1 MNEFIAQFLIE
12 GRELV
17 TQATDDLLALEEN
30 PAQLDRLDGAFRA
43 FHTLKGAAGIVDFDA
58 MGRAL
63 HAAEDILSS
72 VRAGDGEVTP
82 QLISDS
88 LTCLDQVA
96 QWLDAMEGNGEIPA
110 GADAQ
115 ADAIV
120 RRFSQSIEAPA
131 APGEENDAERDWLG
145 ALLANHPDAAVRAA
159 SALRFAPDPD
169 SFLRGED
176 PLALL
181 AGLPGLLVLEIAPT
195 AGAWPALD
203 AFDPFAC
210 QSVFTALSSRGPGE
224 IRAYFPPAA
233 GQVEARPLRGA
244 GEAAL
249 PPAAHALIEAQI
261 LLLDDLDSEPS
272 PGRAG
277 SARAVAANVLRS
289 LDRPV
294 DAEILTGTE
303 LSGLAAALRTLLAGA
318 RLAAVSAQA
327 AAPRAS
333 QEAAARALRVDVE
346 RIDALV
352 NLAGELTIA
361 KNALAHAALVAQ
373 EDGLDR
379 GELSRILRDQH
390 AQLARLVTEL
400 QRSVLNIRVLPM
412 RQVFQRFPRLV
423 REMVTTLGKP
433 ARLVTE
439 GDDTEADKAIV
450 ENLFEPLLHVLRNAL
465 DHGVE
470 APEARAAAGKPPS
483 ATILLGARR
492 EGSHVVVEVIDDG
505 AGVDI
510 ARVRAVA
517 AERGVETSEALAAMG
532 DADIANLVFAPG
544 FSTAT
549 AVTHLSGRGVGMDA
563 VRSAVERMGGQ
574 VVLASEPGVGTTVR
588 LTLPFTVM
596 MSAVMTVEAGGQVLG
611 IPLEAMVETLRL
623 PRSGVTAV
631 GAAQAFVWRERT
643 LPLIDLSEALGAHH
657 GDERRVGDGDGDAQ
671 VVVTSALGQYAG
683 LQVDRIGERMDVML
697 KPMEGLLAGM
707 GGIAGTTLLGDGRV
721 LLVLDL
727 QALLQ

>member
-1 MNEFIAQFLIE
+1 MNEFIEQFLIE

-17 TQATDDLLALEEN
+17 TQATDDLLALEED
-30 PAQLDRLDGAFRA
+30 PTHRERLDGAFRA

-63 HAAEDILSS
+63 HAAEDVLSS
-72 VRAGDGEVTP
+72 VRAGNGQVTP
-82 QLISDS
+82 QLIGDC

-96 QWLDAMEGNGEIPA
+96 QWLDAMEGHGEIPP

-115 ADAIV
+115 AEAIV
-120 RRFSQSIEAPA
+120 RRFSHSIEAPIA
-131 APGEENDAERDWLG
+131 LDEAGDVPGAWLEV
-145 ALLANHPDAAVRAA
+145 LLANHPDTAGRAA
-159 SALRFAPDPD
+159 TAIRYAPDPD

-176 PLALL
+176 PLALF
-181 AGLPGLLVLEIAPT
+181 AGFPGLLALDIAPVGGRWT
-195 AGAWPALD
+195 RLD
-203 AFDPFAC
+203 EFDPIAC
-210 QSVFTALSSRGPGE
+210 ESVFMALSSGDPSH
-224 IRAYFPPAA
+224 IRAHFPVAGDHIEVRSLRAA
-233 GQVEARPLRGA
+233 EDAVLTTAAR
-244 GEAAL
+244 
-249 PPAAHALIEAQI
+249 ALIEAQI
-261 LLLDDLDSEPS
+261 LLLGDPQAEPS
-272 PGRAG
+272 PGRTG
-277 SARAVAANVLRS
+277 SAQAVAANVLRS
-289 LDRPV
+289 LGRAA
-294 DAEILTGTE
+294 DAEILAVTDAA
-303 LSGLAAALRTLLAGA
+303 GLTAALQTVLAGA
-318 RLAAVSAQA
+318 PLGGAAAQD
-327 AAPRAS
+327 AAPRLS

-352 NLAGELTIA
+352 NLTGELTVA
-361 KNALAHAALVAQ
+361 KNALAHAAQIAQ
-373 EDGLDR
+373 EDGSDR
-379 GELSRILRDQH
+379 GELSRMLRDQQ

-483 ATILLGARR
+483 ATILLRARR

-517 AERGVETSEALAAMG
+517 AERGVETAEALAAMS
-532 DADIANLVFAPG
+532 DAEVANLVFAPG
-544 FSTAT
+544 FSTAA
-549 AVTHLSGRGVGMDA
+549 AVTNLSGRGVGMDA

-574 VVLASEPGVGTTVR
+574 VVLTSEREVGTTVR

-596 MSAVMTVEAGGQVLG
+596 MSAVMTVEAGGQVFG

-623 PRSGVTAV
+623 QRSGVTAV

-643 LPLIDLSEALGAHH
+643 LPLIDLGEALGDHRGA
-657 GDERRVGDGDGDAQ
+657 ERRVGDGDGD
-671 VVVTSALGQYAG
+671 VHTVVTSTLGQYAG

-707 GGIAGTTLLGDGRV
+707 RGIAGTTLLGDGRV